1 LPYHLGMG
9 QRVLILAAG
18 VGSGHNIAASVLESS
33 FQEAPDVDAVQR
45 LDILESTNEVYR
57 TLYDDGYFKLVE
69 AAPWLIGWGYD
80 ANDPPFKLAKWVSLW
95 DRINTT
101 AAAKAIKAF
110 RPDIVV
116 CTHFLPTRLVS
127 LMLTRGVLEARLAVV
142 TTDYDFQG
150 LWLSSPVN
158 HFFVARDE
166 TKAYLAAIGVP
177 DDRITVSGIP
187 VRPGLSD
194 EVDRGAIL
202 QRYELQPD
210 RPILLISAGA
220 AGGAYTQTIVQQTL
234 RMRGDFQAVVVCGR
248 NAQLKSQIE
257 GLVSFYRDRYRV
269 VGYTTDMADLMRTA
283 TLFVGKPGGLSSSEC
298 MAAGLPMVLIHPI
311 PGQEVRNS
319 DFLLEEG
326 AAVRCNYQT
335 TVGYKIDQLLA
346 DPARITRM
354 AKCAKRIGR
363 PESGPQITSAVLAD
377 DSPPLWISHAA
388 QKSVLASS
396 EEGTAATRLYAGRR
410 VRTLI
415 DSDTGLSAGVITTA
429 QLDALLPAKAESASP
444 GTKLSLSADQISG
457 LRRRTEPGLG
467 FTLRRILGKA
477 NNLRLELRG

>member
-1 LPYHLGMG
+1 MG
-9 QRVLILAAG
+9 RRVLILAAG
-18 VGSGHNIAASVLESS
+18 IGSGHNIAAGVLESC
-33 FQEAPDVDAVQR
+33 FQAAPEVDAVQK
-45 LDILESTNEVYR
+45 LDVLESTNEVYR
-57 TLYDDGYFKLVE
+57 TLYDDGYFALVE
-69 AAPWLIGWGYD
+69 AVPWLVGWGYD
-80 ANDPPFKLAKWVSLW
+80 ANDPPFKLAHWTSLW

-101 AAAKAIKAF
+101 ATARAIKAF

-150 LWLSSPVN
+150 LWLSSPFN
-158 HFFVARDE
+158 QFFVARDE
-166 TKAYLAAIGVP
+166 RKAHMAAMGVP
-177 DDRITVSGIP
+177 ADRITVSGIP
-187 VRPGLSD
+187 VRPGLAD
-194 EVDRGAIL
+194 GVDREAVLTGYGL
-202 QRYELQPD
+202 RPD
-210 RPILLISAGA
+210 RPTLLISAGA

-234 RMRGDFQAVVVCGR
+234 RMGNDFQAVVVCGR
-248 NAQLKSQIE
+248 NDQLKNQIE
-257 GLVSFYRDRYRV
+257 GLIAFNRDRYRV
-269 VGYTTDMADLMRTA
+269 LGYTNDMPDLIRTA

-346 DPARITRM
+346 EPDRITRM
-354 AKCAKRIGR
+354 AECARRIGR
-363 PESGPQITSAVLAD
+363 PEAGPQITSVVLAD
-377 DSPPLWISHAA
+377 ESPPLWISPAA

-396 EEGTAATRLYAGRR
+396 ERGIAAAHLYAGRR

-415 DSDTGLSAGVITTA
+415 NTTGQSAGVITTA
-429 QLDALLPAKAESASP
+429 QLDSLLPAKAGSGSS
-444 GTKLSLSADQISG
+444 GTNLSLSAEQISK
-457 LRRRTEPGLG
+457 LRRRTEPGLL

-477 NNLRLELRG
+477 SDLRLELRS

>member
-1 LPYHLGMG
+1 MG
-9 QRVLILAAG
+9 RRVLILAAG
-18 VGSGHNIAASVLESS
+18 IGSGHNIAAGVLESC
-33 FQEAPDVDAVQR
+33 FQAAPEVDAVQK
-45 LDILESTNEVYR
+45 LDVLESTNEVYR
-57 TLYDDGYFKLVE
+57 TLYDDGYFALVE
-69 AAPWLIGWGYD
+69 AVPWLVGCGYD
-80 ANDPPFKLAKWVSLW
+80 ANDPPFKLAHWTSLW

-101 AAAKAIKAF
+101 ATARAIKAF

-150 LWLSSPVN
+150 LWLSSPFN
-158 HFFVARDE
+158 QFFVARDE
-166 TKAYLAAIGVP
+166 TKAHMAAIGVP
-177 DDRITVSGIP
+177 ADRITVSGIP
-187 VRPGLSD
+187 VRPGLAD
-194 EVDRGAIL
+194 GVDREAVLTGYGL
-202 QRYELQPD
+202 RPD
-210 RPILLISAGA
+210 RPTLLISAGA

-234 RMRGDFQAVVVCGR
+234 RMGNDFQAVVVCGR
-248 NAQLKSQIE
+248 NDQLKNQIE
-257 GLVSFYRDRYRV
+257 GLIAFNRDRYRV
-269 VGYTTDMADLMRTA
+269 LGYTNDMPDLIRTA

-346 DPARITRM
+346 EPDRITRM
-354 AKCAKRIGR
+354 AECARRIGR
-363 PESGPQITSAVLAD
+363 PEAGPQITSVVLAD
-377 DSPPLWISHAA
+377 ESPPLWISPAA

-396 EEGTAATRLYAGRR
+396 ERGIAAAHLYAGRR

-415 DSDTGLSAGVITTA
+415 NTTGQSAGVITTA
-429 QLDALLPAKAESASP
+429 QLDSLLPAKAGSGSS
-444 GTKLSLSADQISG
+444 GTNLSLSAEQISK
-457 LRRRTEPGLG
+457 LRRRTEPGLL

-477 NNLRLELRG
+477 SDLRLELRS

>member
-1 LPYHLGMG
+1 MG
-9 QRVLILAAG
+9 RRVLILAAG
-18 VGSGHNIAASVLESS
+18 IGSGHNIAAGVLESS
-33 FQEAPDVDAVQR
+33 FQAAPEVDAVQT

-57 TLYDDGYFKLVE
+57 ALYDDGYFALVE
-69 AAPWLIGWGYD
+69 AVPWLVGWGYD
-80 ANDPPFKLAKWVSLW
+80 ESDAPFRLAHWVSLW

-101 AAAKAIKAF
+101 ATAKAIKAF
-110 RPDIVV
+110 RPDIIV

-150 LWLSSPVN
+150 LWLSSPFN
-158 HFFVARDE
+158 HIFVARDE
-166 TKAYLAAIGVP
+166 TKAHMAAIGVP
-177 DDRITVSGIP
+177 VDRITVSGIP
-187 VRPGLSD
+187 VGSGLGD
-194 EVDRGAIL
+194 AVDRDAVL
-202 QRYELQPD
+202 TRYGLRPD
-210 RPILLISAGA
+210 RPTLLISAGA

-234 RMRGDFQAVVVCGR
+234 RMRHDFQAVVVCGR
-248 NAQLKSQIE
+248 NDQLKSQIE
-257 GLVSFYRDRYRV
+257 GLVAFNRDRYRV
-269 VGYTTDMADLMRTA
+269 LGYATDMPDLVRTA

-326 AAVRCNYQT
+326 AAVRCNYET

-346 DPARITRM
+346 EPGRITRM
-354 AKCAKRIGR
+354 AENARRIGR
-363 PESGPQITSAVLAD
+363 PEAGPQVTLAVLGD
-377 DSPPLWISHAA
+377 ESPPLWISHAA

-396 EEGTAATRLYAGRR
+396 ERGIAAANLYAGRR

-415 DSDTGLSAGVITTA
+415 NAPTGLSAGVITTA
-429 QLDALLPAKAESASP
+429 QLDSLLPAKAGSGSS
-444 GTKLSLSADQISG
+444 GTNLSLSAEQISN
-457 LRRRTEPGLG
+457 LRRRTEPGLL

-477 NNLRLELRG
+477 SDLRLELRS

>member
-1 LPYHLGMG
+1 MG
-9 QRVLILAAG
+9 RRVLILAAG
-18 VGSGHNIAASVLESS
+18 IGSGHNIAAGVLESC
-33 FQEAPDVDAVQR
+33 FRAAPEVDAVQR

-57 TLYDDGYFKLVE
+57 TLYDDGYFALVE
-69 AAPWLIGWGYD
+69 AAPWLVGWGYD
-80 ANDPPFKLAKWVSLW
+80 ANDPPFKLAHWTSLW

-101 AAAKAIKAF
+101 ATSKAIRAF

-127 LMLTRGVLEARLAVV
+127 LMLTRGVLEATLAVV

-150 LWLSSPVN
+150 LWLSSAFN

-166 TKAYLAAIGVP
+166 TKAHMAAIGVP
-177 DDRITVSGIP
+177 SDRITVSGIP
-187 VRPGLSD
+187 VRPGLGDSVNR
-194 EVDRGAIL
+194 EAIL
-202 QRYELQPD
+202 KRYDLRPD

-220 AGGAYTQTIVQQTL
+220 AGGEYTQTIVQQTF
-234 RMRGDFQAVVVCGR
+234 RMHNDFQAVVVCGR
-248 NAQLKSQIE
+248 NAQLKTQIE
-257 GLVSFYRDRYRV
+257 GLVAMRRNQYRV
-269 VGYTTDMADLMRTA
+269 LGYTNDMPDLIRAA

-326 AAVRCNYQT
+326 AAVRCNYET

-346 DPARITRM
+346 EPDRITRM
-354 AKCAKRIGR
+354 AESARRIGR
-363 PESGPQITSAVLAD
+363 PEAGPQIASQVLHD
-377 DSPPLWISHAA
+377 QSPPLWISHAA

-396 EEGTAATRLYAGRR
+396 ERGIAAANLYAGRR

-415 DSDTGLSAGVITTA
+415 DAPTGRSAGVITTA
-429 QLDALLPAKAESASP
+429 QVDELLPAEADASS
-444 GTKLSLSADQISG
+444 GTNLSLSADQISR
-457 LRRRTEPGLG
+457 LRGRTEPGLS
-467 FTLRRILGKA
+467 FTLRRMLGKA
-477 NNLRLELRG
+477 RALKLELRP

>member
-1 LPYHLGMG
+1 MG
-9 QRVLILAAG
+9 QRVMILAAG
-18 VGSGHNIAASVLESS
+18 VGSGHNIAAGVLDSS
-33 FQEAPDVDAVQR
+33 FRAAPQVDAVQK

-57 TLYDDGYFKLVE
+57 TLYDDGYFALVE
-69 AAPWLIGWGYD
+69 AVPWLVGWGYD
-80 ANDPPFKLAKWVSLW
+80 AADPPFKLAHVVRLW

-101 AAAKAIKAF
+101 ATAKAIKAF
-110 RPDIVV
+110 RPDIIV

-127 LMLTRGVLEARLAVV
+127 LMLTRGGLEARLAVV

-150 LWLSSPVN
+150 LWLNSPFN

-166 TKAYLAAIGVP
+166 TKAYMAAIGVP
-177 DDRITVSGIP
+177 ADRISVSGIP
-187 VRPGLSD
+187 VQSGLD
-194 EVDRGAIL
+194 DQVDRDAVL
-202 QRYELQPD
+202 RRYDLRPD

-234 RMRGDFQAVVVCGR
+234 RIRNDFQGVVVCGR
-248 NAQLKSQIE
+248 NQQLKSQIE
-257 GLVSFYRDRYRV
+257 GLVAFQRDRYRV
-269 VGYTTDMADLMRTA
+269 LGYTHDMADLMRTA
-283 TLFVGKPGGLSSSEC
+283 TLFIGKPGGLSSSEC

-346 DPARITRM
+346 DPDRIARM
-354 AKCAKRIGR
+354 AESARRIGR
-363 PESGPQITSAVLAD
+363 PRAGTQITSAVLAD
-377 DSPPLWISHAA
+377 KSPPLWISHAA

-396 EEGTAATRLYAGRR
+396 EQGISAANLYAGRR

-415 DSDTGLSAGVITTA
+415 TPTGQSAGVITTA
-429 QLDALLPAKAESASP
+429 QLDSLLPKKAGSTSS
-444 GTKLSLSADQISG
+444 GTDLSLSADQISD
-457 LRRRTEPGLG
+457 LRRRTEPGLT

-477 NNLRLELRG
+477 SDLRLALSP

>member
-1 LPYHLGMG
+1 MG
-9 QRVLILAAG
+9 RRVLILAAG
-18 VGSGHNIAASVLESS
+18 IGSGHNIAAGVLESS
-33 FQEAPDVDAVQR
+33 FQAAPEVDAVQK

-57 TLYDDGYFKLVE
+57 ALYDDGYFALVE
-69 AAPWLIGWGYD
+69 AVPWLVGWGYD
-80 ANDPPFKLAKWVSLW
+80 ESDAPFRLAHWVSLW

-101 AAAKAIKAF
+101 ATAKAIKAF
-110 RPDIVV
+110 RPDIIV

-150 LWLSSPVN
+150 LWLSSPFN
-158 HFFVARDE
+158 HIFVARDE
-166 TKAYLAAIGVP
+166 TKAHMAAIGVP
-177 DDRITVSGIP
+177 VDRITVSGIP
-187 VRPGLSD
+187 VGSGLGD
-194 EVDRGAIL
+194 AVDRDAVL
-202 QRYELQPD
+202 TRYGLRPD
-210 RPILLISAGA
+210 RPTLLISAGA

-234 RMRGDFQAVVVCGR
+234 RMRHDFQAVVVCGR
-248 NAQLKSQIE
+248 NDQLKSQIE
-257 GLVSFYRDRYRV
+257 GLVAFNRDRYRV
-269 VGYTTDMADLMRTA
+269 LGYATDMPDLVRTA

-326 AAVRCNYQT
+326 AAVRCNYET

-346 DPARITRM
+346 EPGRVTRM
-354 AKCAKRIGR
+354 AENARRIGR
-363 PESGPQITSAVLAD
+363 PEAGPQVTLAVLGD
-377 DSPPLWISHAA
+377 ESPPLWISHAA

-396 EEGTAATRLYAGRR
+396 ERGIAAANLYAGRR

-415 DSDTGLSAGVITTA
+415 NAPTGLSAGVITTA
-429 QLDALLPAKAESASP
+429 QLDTLLPAKAGSGSS
-444 GTKLSLSADQISG
+444 GTNLSLSAEQISN
-457 LRRRTEPGLG
+457 LRRRTEPGLL

-477 NNLRLELRG
+477 SDLRLELRS

>member
-1 LPYHLGMG
+1 MG

-18 VGSGHNIAASVLESS
+18 IGSGHNIAAGVLESCFRAAS
-33 FQEAPDVDAVQR
+33 EVDAVQK
-45 LDILESTNEVYR
+45 LDILEATNEVYR
-57 TLYDDGYFKLVE
+57 TLYDDGYFALVE
-69 AAPWLIGWGYD
+69 AVPWLVGWGYD
-80 ANDPPFKLAKWVSLW
+80 ANDPPFKLAKWISLW

-101 AAAKAIKAF
+101 ATAKAIKTF

-127 LMLTRGVLEARLAVV
+127 LMLTRGVLEAKLAVV

-150 LWLSSPVN
+150 LWLSSPFN

-166 TKAYLAAIGVP
+166 TKAYMAAIGVP
-177 DDRITVSGIP
+177 ADRITVSGIP
-187 VRPGLSD
+187 VRPGLAD
-194 EVDRGAIL
+194 HVDQEAVLR
-202 QRYELQPD
+202 RYDLRSD

-234 RMRGDFQAVVVCGR
+234 RIRNDFQAVVVCGR
-248 NAQLKSQIE
+248 NEQLKSQIE
-257 GLVSFYRDRYRV
+257 GLVAFHRDRYRV
-269 VGYTTDMADLMRTA
+269 LGYTNDMADLMRAA
-283 TLFVGKPGGLSSSEC
+283 TLFIGKPGGLSSSEC

-319 DFLLEEG
+319 DFLLEEA

-346 DPARITRM
+346 EPDRITRM
-354 AKCAKRIGR
+354 AESARRIGR
-363 PESGPQITSAVLAD
+363 PEAGPHITSAVLTD
-377 DSPPLWISHAA
+377 GSPPLWISHAA

-396 EEGTAATRLYAGRR
+396 EGGISAANLYAGRR

-415 DSDTGLSAGVITTA
+415 NAPTGQSAGVITTA
-429 QLDALLPAKAESASP
+429 QLDSLLPKKAASGLSGP
-444 GTKLSLSADQISG
+444 ELSLSADQISD
-457 LRRRTEPGLG
+457 LRRRTEPGLT

-477 NNLRLELRG
+477 SDLRLALSP